1 MIEAD
6 ALRIAARFGIDAE
19 AASELLG
26 GYSNDVWR
34 IDAPAARYVVR
45 RYGRL
50 HVSRVAIAFEHALL
64 AHIAPRM
71 PEVSAPLA
79 TPEGATLLTDEGGR
93 FVALFPYIE
102 GTTGARDAEAAAEAA
117 GVLARFHRA
126 GTDIHIAGG
135 LRSSRTVGML
145 AWLREMFV
153 RFAAREDL
161 ARRLPWPALIAA
173 VSGAVKRVAPH
184 AGALPHAIVHGDPH
198 PDNIVRDATGVR
210 ALIDFDFAHESERM
224 YDVATAADAYAREDE
239 DGLLD
244 LERTAAFV
252 SAYDTAAPLA
262 AIERSLLADAMIR
275 RNATLVWYVISRHG
289 ERVPGD
295 IGGAARYAARV
306 TEIAHAYETI
316 KAYVS
321 R

>member
-1 MIEAD
+1 MTAAD
-6 ALRIAARFGIDAE
+6 ALRIAARFDIAGTS
-19 AASELLG
+19 ASELPG

-34 IDAPAARYVVR
+34 VDGSHARYVVR

-50 HVSRVAIAFEHALL
+50 HVSRRAIVFEHAIL

-71 PEVSAPLA
+71 SEVVAPLA
-79 TPEGATLLTDEGGR
+79 TPDGETLLTDDGGL
-93 FVALFPYIE
+93 VALMPYIE
-102 GTTGARDAEAAAEAA
+102 GTTGARDTRAAAGAA
-117 GVLARFHRA
+117 EVLARFHRA

-173 VSGAVKRVAPH
+173 VGGALTRVAPH
-184 AGALPHAIVHGDPH
+184 AARLPHTIVHGDPH
-198 PDNIVRDATGVR
+198 PDNVVHDARGVR
-210 ALIDFDFAHESERM
+210 GLIDFDFAHESERM
-224 YDVATAADAYAREDE
+224 YDVATAADAFARADE
-239 DGLLD
+239 NALLD
-244 LERTAAFV
+244 LKKTAAFV
-252 SAYDTAAPLA
+252 SAYDRCAPLVP
-262 AIERSLLADAMIR
+262 IERELLADAMIR

-289 ERVPGD
+289 ERSPGD

-306 TEIAHAYETI
+306 TEIADAYETI
-316 KAYVS
+316 RSYVS